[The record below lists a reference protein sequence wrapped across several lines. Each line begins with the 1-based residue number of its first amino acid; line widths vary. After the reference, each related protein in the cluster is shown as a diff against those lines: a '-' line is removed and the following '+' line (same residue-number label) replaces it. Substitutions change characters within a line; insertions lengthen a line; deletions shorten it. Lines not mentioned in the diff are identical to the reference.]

1 MPTTDILGNR
11 CDRLLRIHIRRIS
24 AVPYDVVQALRYAQ
38 RVYGPCGILV
48 EMASQQSVALPIE
61 TSREMTR
68 LTLACSYDAI
78 AEKQDEL
85 FAWFGVKDLASITVF
100 IVEQLKQT
108 PSFEEV
114 RGCAAHAPHRPAVY
128 LSSLAIESTLAH
140 ELGHVLL
147 TRSFTPKHSRESSN
161 VMLDGALRVS
171 SSTSPG
177 FDRAQTEQ
185 LRKSSLLL
193 SC

>member
-1 MPTTDILGNR
+1 MPTTDLFGNR

-24 AVPYDVVQALRYAQ
+24 VVTYDVIQALRYAQ

-48 EMASQQSVALPIE
+48 EMASQQSVSLPVE

-68 LTLACSYDAI
+68 LTLACSYDDI

-85 FAWFGVKDLASITVF
+85 FGWFGVKDLSSITVF
-100 IVEQLKQT
+100 IVEQLKQR
-108 PSFEEV
+108 PSYEDV
-114 RGCAAHAPHRPAVY
+114 RGCAAHAPHQPAVY

-147 TRSFTPKHSRESSN
+147 TRSFIPKHSREPSN
-161 VMLDGALRVS
+161 VMLDGALRIS
-171 SSTSPG
+171 SSASPG
-177 FDRAQTEQ
+177 FDRAQSEQ
-185 LRKSSLLL
+185 LRKSPLLL